1 MATKKSKLHKDL
13 SSAAM
18 ADLVNAAAEGETPG
32 EISKNA
38 LKKMQ
43 KAEEAAKK
51 KAEKEAEKK
60 AKAAEQPEKKEKV
73 GGDDAEE
80 LDPTQYYE
88 NRLRAINHLE
98 VRPARCNFPSP
109 PTQRCNK
116 HAPTILPSF
125 TRLLFD

>member
-1 MATKKSKLHKDL
+1 
-13 SSAAM
+13 M
-18 ADLVNAAAEGETPG
+18 ADLVNAAAEGETAG

-116 HAPTILPSF
+116 HAPTILPSL